1 MPPANRIGP
10 ALAAPSVASL
20 ACLALLTVFAGPVMR
35 HMESTAAQLYDPG
48 DYVAAVL
55 EDQHD
60 TKKLKEEEH

>member
-1 MPPANRIGP
+1 MGDLSAG
-10 ALAAPSVASL
+10 VDK
-20 ACLALLTVFAGPVMR
+20 LTVFAGPVMR